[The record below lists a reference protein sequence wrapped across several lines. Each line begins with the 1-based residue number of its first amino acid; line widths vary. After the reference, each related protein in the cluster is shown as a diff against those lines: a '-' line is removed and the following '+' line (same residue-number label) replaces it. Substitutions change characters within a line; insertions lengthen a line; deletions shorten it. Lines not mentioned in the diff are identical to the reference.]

1 MRHIRGVV
9 SITLLL
15 RDLKW
20 RSMADRRRNQRL
32 CLFYKLLDGVIDVD
46 TSELSLVRYRDSNKR
61 KTKAYHPDKLLP
73 VTGKDRHS
81 PLWTGTVVRTV
92 ADWNKL
98 PPAALNVLSNKA
110 GSITSFKSQLGLCP

>member
-1 MRHIRGVV
+1 
-9 SITLLL
+9 
-15 RDLKW
+15 
-20 RSMADRRRNQRL
+20 MADRRRNQRL

-46 TSELSLVRYRDSNKR
+46 TSELGLVRYWDSNKR

-98 PPAALNVLSNKA
+98 PPAALHQLSRKA
-110 GSITSFKSQLGLCP
+110 GSITTFKSQLGLCP